1 MIAFGI
7 CAMGG
12 CFAQNSGGLT
22 LESYWP
28 AAMVDITSSE
38 IAILERHPFPGGDSQ
53 NDVYMARVYVDLLN
67 PPADIVSGTLPYG
80 FANAQTSTNT
90 WLMSGVYFTT
100 YTASVSLQ
108 YGNQTTNIPLFSGW
122 CEVLAER
129 NSCTWTLDSTP
140 LASMTDSF
148 SLAEDWTRNRFVRTG
163 QIRQFSY
170 MAYWN
175 ARTGISWV
183 VFAMRTPGGLS
194 ALWSTDSLTL
204 TEI

>member
-38 IAILERHPFPGGDSQ
+38 ITVLERSPFSGGDSQ
-53 NDVYMARVYVDLLN
+53 NDVYTARFYLDLLN
-67 PPADIVSGTLPYG
+67 PPAAIVYGTIPIG
-80 FANAQTSTNT
+80 FANARGA
-90 WLMSGVYFTT
+90 SGEWILSGFYFTT
-100 YTASVSLQ
+100 YSSSVIFT
-108 YGNQTTNIPLFSGW
+108 YGKSEMNMSFFSGW
-122 CEVLAER
+122 CEMQAQR

-140 LASMTDSF
+140 LASMNSTY
-148 SLAEDWTRNRFVRTG
+148 SLEMNQTRNRFIRTG
-163 QIRQFSY
+163 QIRQFCY
-170 MAYWN
+170 MAYCN
-175 ARTGISWV
+175 KQTGVSWIV
-183 VFAMRTPGGLS
+183 SAMKSATNLN
-194 ALWSTDSLTL
+194 ALWSDGTLTL